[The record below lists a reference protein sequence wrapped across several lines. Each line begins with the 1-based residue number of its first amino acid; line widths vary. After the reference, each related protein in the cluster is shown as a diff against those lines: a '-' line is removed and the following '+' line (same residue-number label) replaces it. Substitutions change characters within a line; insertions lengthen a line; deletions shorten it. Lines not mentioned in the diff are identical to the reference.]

1 MRSLLFLFACVGLA
15 ALAQAQTQD
24 AAESARRASFCGAP
38 AGGFEGAPRLLAGL
52 GDFAWP
58 VSGATPLAQRWFDQ
72 GLVLAW
78 GFNFAAA
85 EDSLREATRSAPEC
99 AMCWWGQAYVVGP
112 SVNHDLNREERVRAH
127 QAIERA
133 AALSASAPPLER
145 RLIAALRLRHAAPA
159 EDDRSRHEAA
169 YEAALAQL
177 VRERPRDAQLQ
188 TLLAEARMAQRGRQ
202 YWARDGVPMAWTG
215 PILQGL
221 ELALA
226 LAPAHPGAN
235 HLYVHALEDAPP
247 AQVER
252 ALASARRLAEI
263 APGVGHLVHMPA
275 HVYFRLGRYEEAMR
289 ANEAAIEAD
298 RASFGPGGASAA
310 YEAGY
315 GDHNHHF
322 LWASAMMAGRAAL
335 ALQQAELLAAAAAR
349 HPAGSAEHL
358 RALPL
363 YTEIR
368 FGEWQKIAA
377 RARPTPHSSYTD
389 SVWHVARGLAA
400 LRASRAAEAQA
411 ELVKARQA
419 AEAVRRKQAL
429 FKNTH
434 ELGVLAGIASDLLGA
449 EVAAAQGDRVLAI
462 VLANRAVAAEDAL
475 EFDEPPA
482 WHMPARHTLGALLL
496 EGGQARAALEVYRRD
511 LALHPDNG
519 WALRGLSDAQ
529 SALGQSASAAKTE
542 AAFRRVWTG
551 ADRPIK
557 NSRF

>member
-1 MRSLLFLFACVGLA
+1 MTS
-15 ALAQAQTQD
+15 AQTQD
-24 AAESARRASFCGAP
+24 AAESARRASFCLTP

-52 GDFAWP
+52 GEFHWP
-58 VSGATPLAQRWFDQ
+58 VSAANPLAQRWFDQ

-85 EDSLREATRSAPEC
+85 ADSMREAARIAPEC
-99 AMCWWGQAYVVGP
+99 AMCWWGQAYVLGP
-112 SVNHDLNREERVRAH
+112 SVNHDLNRDERQRAH
-127 QAIERA
+127 LAIERA
-133 AALSASAPPLER
+133 VALSALASPPER
-145 RLIAALRLRHAAPA
+145 RLIAALRLRHAEPA
-159 EDDRSRHEAA
+159 DDDRERHESA

-177 VRERPRDAQLQ
+177 LRERPRDAQVL

-202 YWARDGVPMAWTG
+202 YWSRDGEAMAWTG
-215 PILQGL
+215 AILRSL
-221 ELALA
+221 EKALS
-226 LAPAHPGAN
+226 LAPEHPGAN

-252 ALASARRLAEI
+252 ALASARRLAAI

-298 RASFGPGGASAA
+298 RMNFGPGGASAA

-322 LWASAMMAGRAAL
+322 LWASAMMAGRASL
-335 ALQQAELLAAAAAR
+335 ALQQAELLAAAAPR
-349 HPAGSAEHL
+349 HPRGSAEHL

-368 FGEWQKIAA
+368 FGEWRRIAA
-377 RARPTPHSSYTD
+377 RPRPTPHSSYTD
-389 SVWHVARGLAA
+389 SVWHVARGLVA
-400 LRASRAAEAQA
+400 LRADRLAEAQA
-411 ELVKARQA
+411 ELFKARQA

-434 ELGVLAGIASDLLGA
+434 ELGAMAAIATDLLGA
-449 EVAAAQGDRVLAI
+449 ELAAAQGDRILAV

-511 LALHPDNG
+511 LSLHPDNG
-519 WALRGLSDAQ
+519 WALRGLADAQ
-529 SALGQSASAAKTE
+529 SALGQAAAAAKTE
-542 AAFRRVWTG
+542 AAFSRVWAG